1 MGRPWVEGGRFSV
14 VFVCECGKRFRAP
27 EGTPHQGHL
36 CPRCG
41 GILRPAGTPKPG
53 TDVHVL
59 TEQKKALRDELRA
72 RDRQVRI
79 AQNEIARLKAENEKL
94 REALRGSSTSP
105 AFVSISEAP
114 VVVDRSGDW
123 KPLELPSERLDL
135 SSVPLLEELP
145 DLSDAPQLPSDRVPL
160 ASPTSE

>member
-1 MGRPWVEGGRFSV
+1 V

-41 GILRPAGTPKPG
+41 GVLRLAGTPKPG

-72 RDRQVRI
+72 RDRQFRI
-79 AQNEIARLKAENEKL
+79 AQNEIARLKAENERL
-94 REALRGSSTSP
+94 REELLRAAPSAPG
-105 AFVSISEAP
+105 FVSISEAP
-114 VVVDRSGDW
+114 VVVDRSAGAM
-123 KPLELPSERLDL
+123 PLELPSERLDL
-135 SSVPLLEELP
+135 TAVPLLEELP

-160 ASPTSE
+160 GSPASE

>member
-1 MGRPWVEGGRFSV
+1 V

-27 EGTPHQGHL
+27 EGTPHTGQL

-41 GILRPAGTPKPG
+41 GILRLAGTPKPG

-59 TEQKKALRDELRA
+59 TEQKKALRDELRV
-72 RDRQVRI
+72 RDRQLRI
-79 AQNEIARLKAENEKL
+79 LQNEIARLKAENDKL
-94 REALRGSSTSP
+94 RAELHRSGAAAS

-114 VVVDRSGDW
+114 VVVDRSGGTM
-123 KPLELPSERLDL
+123 PLELPTERLDL
-135 SSVPLLEELP
+135 SVVPLLEELP

-160 ASPTSE
+160 SSSE

>member
-1 MGRPWVEGGRFSV
+1 M

-41 GILRPAGTPKPG
+41 GILRLAGTPKPG

-72 RDRQVRI
+72 RDRQLRI

-94 REALRGSSTSP
+94 RQDLHRGTPSAP
-105 AFVSISEAP
+105 GFVSISEAP
-114 VVVDRSGDW
+114 VVVDRSGGAM
-123 KPLELPSERLDL
+123 PLELPTERLDL
-135 SSVPLLEELP
+135 STVPLLEELP

-160 ASPTSE
+160 RSSE

>member
-1 MGRPWVEGGRFSV
+1 V

-41 GILRPAGTPKPG
+41 GILRLAGTPKPG

-72 RDRQVRI
+72 RDRQLRI
-79 AQNEIARLKAENEKL
+79 AQNEIVRLKIENDRL
-94 REALRGSSTSP
+94 REELQRSAPTAPG
-105 AFVSISEAP
+105 FVSISEAP

-123 KPLELPSERLDL
+123 KPQELPSERLDL
-135 SSVPLLEELP
+135 TTVPLLEELP

-160 ASPTSE
+160 ASPTDE